1 MGPVPVAAF
10 FGTLARHRR
19 VCLSR
24 RAGGLPADLPLR
36 AILAGPLGPDAAYAD
51 DIARRAADP
60 RIEMRPPAANAAFGA
75 LLSEADI
82 VVLLSLWDEN
92 RPLTLLNALEA
103 GRYAVASDVPWP
115 RRRDN
120 PGRTGALFP
129 PGDADALAA
138 ILTRLAEAPDRCGR
152 RARHPRPSAFGA
164 YVDAVERHLLDA
176 VREAAR

>member
-1 MGPVPVAAF
+1 
-10 FGTLARHRR
+10 
-19 VCLSR
+19 
-24 RAGGLPADLPLR
+24 
-36 AILAGPLGPDAAYAD
+36 
-51 DIARRAADP
+51 
-60 RIEMRPPAANAAFGA
+60 MRPPAANAAFGA

-82 VVLLSLWDEN
+82 VVLPSLWDEN

-103 GRYAVASDVPWP
+103 GRYAVASDVPGLAAEIT
-115 RRRDN
+115 

-138 ILTRLAEAPDRCGR
+138 ILTWLARAPEPVRTA
-152 RARHPRPSAFGA
+152 RAHPRPSAFGA